1 MKANEKKS
9 SYKQRKGA
17 ITVLAALFLIVVLAF
32 LAFSIDC
39 GYITVTASELQN
51 AADAG
56 VLSGARALHDGRD
69 AAIAAA
75 QLWASKNLAA
85 GKSVSTIAS
94 EDIEIGVWDDDT
106 ATFTAL
112 APESSETPNAV
123 RMTCRRTSTR
133 GNPLNLFFA
142 PLIGTNST
150 DLVAKA
156 TARVKT
162 SRCGLIIGIS
172 SVSMSGSSHTN
183 SYNSTNGTYDDDEP
197 QTTGH
202 GHVCS
207 NGDIAMSGSTA
218 INGDAHPG
226 NGHMVNSS
234 SSVGVLGK
242 ISPLNKS
249 LSYPSPDLGDT
260 ATNNSNSSIPLT
272 MNNKKA
278 MNSKG
283 DLVLSGADRLD
294 LPPGKY
300 YFNKL
305 TLSGGSSINISG
317 STEIY
322 TTGDVN
328 ISGGSVANLAKIP
341 KNFQLFPMG
350 SKCTLSG
357 NSDFYGI
364 VYGPTTK
371 VIRSSDSTFYGA
383 IIAGQLVLS
392 GSGGVYADDSLDSQ
406 LLKGGAQGAKL
417 LE

>member
-9 SYKQRKGA
+9 SYQQRKGA

-106 ATFTAL
+106 ATFNAL

-183 SYNSTNGTYDDDEP
+183 SYNSTNGTYDDEP

-226 NGHMVNSS
+226 SGHVVNSS

-328 ISGGSVANLAKIP
+328 ISGGSVANLAKSP